1 MYSYSYTHALTV
13 LIALRVTCF
22 YYCNCYCCC
31 VQVLRHF
38 SERFDLTKVLER
50 RSSRRNSLF
59 KELAHNAMRR
69 GSAALGLTP
78 LHPRISAETAAS
90 GGMSPTATSPGRY
103 AVTTFTVNYCI
114 IKMAFAAY

>member
-1 MYSYSYTHALTV
+1 
-13 LIALRVTCF
+13 
-22 YYCNCYCCC
+22 

-103 AVTTFTVNYCI
+103 TSAIVTIYGCVMKSDTFDRGFAVTICI
-114 IKMAFAAY
+114 ESDLRYR